1 MRAKEFIQES
11 IQQEVAD
18 AIPSLYSIPELKN
31 QDPYKQYRMGV
42 ALATARA
49 VKNGDVEFTQN
60 SEWNENMLIGSFS
73 PEGDETIQLALKLMK
88 VKAIAATSK
97 TSDELK
103 DTNSVSPV
111 AKYKPTKR
119 PSKRK

>member
-49 VKNGDVEFTQN
+49 VENGDVEFTQN
-60 SEWNENMLIGSFS
+60 SEWNENMLVGSFS
-73 PEGDETIQLALKLMK
+73 AEGDETIQLALKLMK

-111 AKYKPTKR
+111 AKYKPTKK